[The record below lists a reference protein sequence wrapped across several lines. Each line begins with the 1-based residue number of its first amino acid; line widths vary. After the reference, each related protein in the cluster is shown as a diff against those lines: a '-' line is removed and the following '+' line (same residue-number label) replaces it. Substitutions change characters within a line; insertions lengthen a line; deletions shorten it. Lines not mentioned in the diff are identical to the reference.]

1 MSRVIPDDV
10 LRLQIQ
16 ASDPA
21 TSAWV
26 SANAGS
32 GKTYVLAQR
41 VIRLL
46 LEGTPAAKILCLTFT
61 KSAAAHMANQVFDT
75 LARWVA
81 LDDAAL
87 DVAVGRLE
95 GRPPA
100 PTRRARARRLFAEAL
115 EVPGGL
121 KVQTIHAFCTRLL
134 HLFPFEANVA
144 ARFAVLEE
152 AAERELIER
161 QRLNVV
167 LAAAS
172 APETALGRA
181 LLTALA
187 VAPDRTFAAVINE
200 AIAARDQLT
209 RWLNEAGGVSGAIAE
224 LSRWLGVEPE
234 EDVEAV
240 DRAITQSPILP
251 RSEWLRAAAI
261 LAGGSKN
268 DQARAAALARAAE
281 SCGAE
286 AQQAY
291 VSVFL
296 TAEYTA
302 RSKLVTQAISGDHP
316 ALAERLCQERDRIAA
331 LVRRRFAIEARER
344 TAAILTIASAV
355 IERYRLAKEAR
366 GLIDYQDLID
376 KTLALLVNVEAAWVH
391 YKLDLGIDH
400 VLIDE
405 AQDTSPKQWE
415 IIKRLT
421 AEFTTGAGARGPT
434 SRSLFAVGDEKQ
446 SIFSFQGAAPEAFAE
461 LRAHFER
468 QHRDAGL
475 GFRACRFEFS
485 FRSGANVLSAVD
497 ATFAHPA
504 LFSSLT
510 TDPGGLRHQSLPGAG
525 PGLVEIWPC
534 LLPGPREMGEAWDA
548 PFDAVA
554 EPSPPVRLAARI
566 AATVRTAIANGRR
579 PGDVL
584 VLVRQRGPL
593 FEAILRALKNARLK
607 VAGADR
613 LLLTAHLAVM
623 DLLALADALLLR
635 ADDLALA
642 TVLKG
647 PFFGFDDDA
656 LFALAWRRRGTLW
669 AALNARAA
677 EAPRYAAAAK
687 ALDRLAALARHET
700 PFAFYARLL
709 GPEGG
714 REQILARL
722 GPEAADALDEF
733 LNRALAY
740 EASQTASLQG
750 FVDFMRLAA
759 PEVKRDMDLA
769 RDEIRVM
776 TVHGAKGLEAPLVI
790 LADTTGRPA
799 GPRDPRLMSLAGEAD
814 GTSAF
819 VWAGAKDCD
828 VEAIAAARTRTR
840 EAAEAEHRRLLYVAM
855 TRAAEHLIVCG
866 AQGNNGRPPG
876 CWHDLVCEAL
886 LDAAVEEAGPDGPV
900 WRWRPQPPLLAAAP
914 APAPLPVAAE
924 ELALPDWLRRDPSA
938 AATSAVLRPSSVGG
952 RAPPAAAAARRGT
965 LVHRLLQA
973 LPSLEAASRLSAA
986 RDYLARHGPDLG
998 GSERDELIAKV
1009 LAVLDHPDFAAL
1021 FAPGSRAEVPIVGRL
1036 PRERGAPVIVAGQVD
1051 RLFTDETTILLAD
1064 YKTDRP
1070 APCDLTAIPKSYV
1083 AQLGLY
1089 RAVLGRLFPERPVR
1103 AALVWIEGPALIE
1116 LPAARLETAL
1126 ADALAA

>member
-10 LRLQIQ
+10 SRMQLA

-87 DVAVGRLE
+87 DLAVARLE

-100 PTRRARARRLFAEAL
+100 AARRVRARRLFAEAL

-144 ARFAVLEE
+144 ARFSVLEE
-152 AAERELIER
+152 SAERELIER

-167 LAAAS
+167 LNAAS
-172 APETALGRA
+172 APDTPLGRA

-187 VAPDRTFAAVINE
+187 AAPDRALASVIDE
-200 AIAARDQLT
+200 AIARRD
-209 RWLNEAGGVSGAIAE
+209 E
-224 LSRWLGVEPE
+224 LSRWLQEAGGLEGAVADLSGWLGISPDE
-234 EDVEAV
+234 EVDAV
-240 DRAITQSPILP
+240 DRAITQSSILP
-251 RSEWLRAAAI
+251 RAEWALVAAV
-261 LAGGSKN
+261 LSRGSKQ
-268 DQARAAALARAAE
+268 DQARAETLARAAE
-281 SCGAE
+281 SCGA
-286 AQQAY
+286 ASQQAY

-296 TAEYTA
+296 TDQYAP
-302 RSKLVTQAISGDHP
+302 RSRLVTQAISGSDP
-316 ALAERLCQERDRIAA
+316 ALAERLCRERDRVAA

-344 TAAILTIASAV
+344 TAAILTIASTV

-366 GLIDYQDLID
+366 GLIDYHDLID
-376 KTLALLVNVEAAWVH
+376 KALSLMTNVEAAWVH

-421 AEFTTGAGARGPT
+421 AEFTAGAGARGST

-446 SIFSFQGAAPEAFAE
+446 SIFSFQGAAPQAFAD
-461 LRAHFER
+461 LRAHFEG
-468 QHRDAGL
+468 QHRAATL
-475 GFRACRFEFS
+475 PFRACRFEFS

-497 ATFAHPA
+497 ATFARPA

-510 TDPGGLRHQSLPGAG
+510 TAPDGLHHQALPGTR

-534 LLPGPREMGEAWDA
+534 ILPEPREGGEAWDA
-548 PFDAVA
+548 PFDALA

-566 AATVRTAIANGRR
+566 ASTVRTAIAHGRR
-579 PGDVL
+579 PGDIL
-584 VLVRQRGPL
+584 LLVRQRGPL

-635 ADDLALA
+635 GDDLALA

-656 LFALAWRRRGTLW
+656 LFALAWRRSGTLW
-669 AALNARAA
+669 AALAARAD
-677 EAPRYAAAAK
+677 EAPRYAAAVK
-687 ALDRLAALARHET
+687 TLNRLAEMARHET

-709 GPEGG
+709 GPERG

-740 EASQTASLQG
+740 EATQTASLQG
-750 FVDFMRLAA
+750 FVDFMRLSA

-814 GTSAF
+814 GAPAF
-819 VWAGAKDCD
+819 VWAAGKDYD
-828 VEAIAAARTRTR
+828 VEAIAAARARIR

-866 AQGNNGRPPG
+866 AQGHNGRPTG
-876 CWHDLVCEAL
+876 CWYDLVCEAL
-886 LDAAVEEAGPDGPV
+886 LPDAVEEVGPEGPI
-900 WRWRPQPPLLAAAP
+900 WRWCPASSSP
-914 APAPLPVAAE
+914 APPSPPRPDADE
-924 ELALPDWLRRDPSA
+924 ELVLPDWLVRD
-938 AATSAVLRPSSVGG
+938 
-952 RAPPAAAAARRGT
+952 PPAAAAPGVLRPSAAGAAAAGGEGLPRHRGS

-973 LPSLEAASRLSAA
+973 LPNLPAASRLRAG
-986 RDYLARHGPDLG
+986 REYLARHGADLDAG
-998 GSERDELIAKV
+998 EREELLAKV
-1009 LAVLDHPDFAAL
+1009 LAVLDQADFAAL

-1036 PRERGAPVIVAGQVD
+1036 PRAARPPVTVAGQVD
-1051 RLFTDETTILLAD
+1051 RLFVGESAILLAD

-1070 APCDLTAIPKSYV
+1070 APRERSAIPDAYV
-1083 AQLGLY
+1083 VQLALY
-1089 RAVLGRLFPERPVR
+1089 RAVLGRLFPGRAVR
-1103 AALVWIEGPALIE
+1103 AALVWIEGPALVE
-1116 LPAARLETAL
+1116 LPATQLEAAL
-1126 ADALAA
+1126 AEALAS

>member
-87 DVAVGRLE
+87 DLAVGRLE
-95 GRPPA
+95 GRPPGSA
-100 PTRRARARRLFAEAL
+100 RRARARRLFAEAL

-144 ARFAVLEE
+144 ARFSVLEE

-167 LAAAS
+167 LAAAG

-187 VAPDRTFAAVINE
+187 AATDRTLAAVINE
-200 AIAARDQLT
+200 AIAERDQLT
-209 RWLNEAGGVSGAIAE
+209 RWLNEAGGVSGAIAA
-224 LSRWLGVEPE
+224 LSTWLGVEPD

-240 DRAITQSPILP
+240 DGAITQSRILP
-251 RSEWLRAAAI
+251 RSEWPQVAAI
-261 LAGGSKN
+261 LADGSKN
-268 DQARAAALARAAE
+268 DQARAAALARAAQ

-296 TAEYTA
+296 TAEYTP
-302 RSKLVTQAISGDHP
+302 RSKLVTQAIGSRHP
-316 ALAERLCQERDRIAA
+316 ALAERLCRERDRIAA

-344 TAAILTIASAV
+344 TAAVLTLAAAV

-366 GLIDYQDLID
+366 GLIDYHDLID
-376 KTLALLVNVEAAWVH
+376 KTLTLLSNVEAAWVH

-421 AEFTTGAGARGPT
+421 AEFTSGAGARGPT

-446 SIFSFQGAAPEAFAE
+446 SIFSFQGAAPEAFAQ

-468 QHRDAGL
+468 EHRAAAL
-475 GFRACRFEFS
+475 AFRACRFEFS

-497 ATFAHPA
+497 ATFARPA

-510 TDPGGLRHQSLPGAG
+510 TDTNGLRHQSLPGTG

-534 LLPGPREMGEAWDA
+534 LLPGPREVGEAWDA

-566 AATVRTAIANGRR
+566 AAAVGTAIANGRR

-593 FEAILRALKNARLK
+593 FEAVLRALKNARLK

-635 ADDLALA
+635 GDDLALA

-669 AALNARAA
+669 AALNARAD
-677 EAPRYAAAAK
+677 EAQPYADAAK
-687 ALDRLAALARHET
+687 TLDRLAAMARHET
-700 PFAFYARLL
+700 PFGFYARLL

-714 REQILARL
+714 RERILARL

-740 EASQTASLQG
+740 EATQTASLQG

-799 GPRDPRLMSLAGEAD
+799 GPRDPRLMSLAGGTD
-814 GTSAF
+814 GTPAF

-828 VEAIAAARTRTR
+828 VEAVAAARARTR
-840 EAAEAEHRRLLYVAM
+840 DAAEAEHRRLLYVAM

-866 AQGNNGRPPG
+866 AQGHNGRPPG
-876 CWHDLVCEAL
+876 CWYDLVCEAL
-886 LDAAVEEAGPDGPV
+886 LGEAVEEPGPDGPV
-900 WRWRPQPPLLAAAP
+900 WRWRPQPTFPAAAP
-914 APAPLPVAAE
+914 APAAAPVAAE
-924 ELALPDWLRRDPSA
+924 EVARPDWLTRDPSV
-938 AATSAVLRPSSVGG
+938 AATPGVLHPASVGG
-952 RAPPAAAAARRGT
+952 RAPPAAAVARRGT

-973 LPSLEAASRLSAA
+973 LPSLEVPSRLRAA
-986 RDYLARHGPDLG
+986 RDYLARHGPDLNG
-998 GSERDELIAKV
+998 GEREEIIAKV
-1009 LAVLDHPDFAAL
+1009 LAVLEHPDFAAL

-1036 PRERGAPVIVAGQVD
+1036 PRQRGAPVIVAGQVD
-1051 RLFTDETTILLAD
+1051 RLFAGDTSILLAD

-1070 APCDLTAIPKSYV
+1070 APCDLSAIPEPYV
-1083 AQLGLY
+1083 AQLALY
-1089 RAVLGRLFPERPVR
+1089 RAVLSRLFPARTVR
-1103 AALVWIEGPALIE
+1103 AALVWIEAPALVE
-1116 LPAARLETAL
+1116 LPAGRLETAL
-1126 ADALAA
+1126 AEALAA

>member
-1 MSRVIPDDV
+1 
-10 LRLQIQ
+10 
-16 ASDPA
+16 
-21 TSAWV
+21 
-26 SANAGS
+26 
-32 GKTYVLAQR
+32 
-41 VIRLL
+41 
-46 LEGTPAAKILCLTFT
+46 
-61 KSAAAHMANQVFDT
+61 
-75 LARWVA
+75 
-81 LDDAAL
+81 
-87 DVAVGRLE
+87 
-95 GRPPA
+95 
-100 PTRRARARRLFAEAL
+100 
-115 EVPGGL
+115 
-121 KVQTIHAFCTRLL
+121 
-134 HLFPFEANVA
+134 
-144 ARFAVLEE
+144 
-152 AAERELIER
+152 
-161 QRLNVV
+161 V

-181 LLTALA
+181 LSTALA

-200 AIAARDQLT
+200 AIAQRDDLT
-209 RWLNEAGGVSGAIAE
+209 RWLKEAGSVSGAIAD
-224 LSRWLGVEPE
+224 LSAWLGVEPD
-234 EDVEAV
+234 EDIAAV
-240 DRAITQSPILP
+240 DRAITESAILP
-251 RSEWLRAAAI
+251 RAQWPQIAAI
-261 LAGGSKN
+261 LAGGSKH

-286 AQQAY
+286 SQQAY

-296 TAEYTA
+296 TDQNTP
-302 RSKLVTQAISGDHP
+302 RSKLVTQAISGSDP
-316 ALAERLCQERDRIAA
+316 GLAERLCRERDRIAA
-331 LVRRRFAIEARER
+331 RVRQRFAIEARER
-344 TAAILTIASAV
+344 TAAVLTIASAV

-366 GLIDYQDLID
+366 GLIDYHDLID
-376 KTLALLVNVEAAWVH
+376 KTLALLTNVEAAWVH

-421 AEFTTGAGARGPT
+421 AEFTAGAGARGLT

-461 LRAHFER
+461 LRAYFER
-468 QHRDAGL
+468 QHRDAAL
-475 GFRACRFEFS
+475 AFRACRFEFS

-497 ATFAHPA
+497 ATFAHPG
-504 LFSSLT
+504 LFASLT
-510 TDPGGLRHQSLPGAG
+510 TDPEGLRHQSLPGTG
-525 PGLVEIWPC
+525 PGLVEIWP
-534 LLPGPREMGEAWDA
+534 LILPEPRELGEAWDA

-566 AATVRTAIANGRR
+566 AATVKTAIANGRR
-579 PGDVL
+579 PGEVL

-635 ADDLALA
+635 GDDLALA

-656 LFALAWRRRGTLW
+656 LFGLAWRRGGTLW
-669 AALNARAA
+669 AALKARAG
-677 EAPRYAAAAK
+677 EAPCYAAAATT
-687 ALDRLAALARHET
+687 LDRLAVLARHET

-740 EASQTASLQG
+740 EATQTASLQG

-799 GPRDPRLMSLAGEAD
+799 GPRDPRLMPLAGEAD
-814 GTSAF
+814 GPPAF

-828 VEAIAAARTRTR
+828 VEAVAAARARTR
-840 EAAEAEHRRLLYVAM
+840 EAAEAEYRRLLYVAM

-866 AQGNNGRPPG
+866 AQGHNGRPAG
-876 CWHDLVCEAL
+876 CWYDLVCTAL
-886 LDAAVEEAGPDGPV
+886 ISEAVEEAGPDGPI
-900 WRWRPQPPLLAAAP
+900 WRWRPQRPLPAGPAVPAP
-914 APAPLPVAAE
+914 APAAAAE
-924 ELALPDWLRRDPSA
+924 ELALPDWLARDPSA
-938 AATSAVLRPSSVGG
+938 AAAPRVLRPSSLGG
-952 RAPPAAAAARRGT
+952 RAEPAAAAARRGT
-965 LVHRLLQA
+965 FAHRLLQA
-973 LPSLEAASRLSAA
+973 LPGLAASSRARAA

-998 GSERDELIAKV
+998 AGECEELIAKV
-1009 LAVLDHPDFAAL
+1009 LAVLDHRDFAAL
-1021 FAPGSRAEVPIVGRL
+1021 FAPGSRPEVPIVGRL
-1036 PRERGAPVIVAGQVD
+1036 PREAGAPVMVAGQVD
-1051 RLFTDETTILLAD
+1051 RLFASETAILLAD

-1070 APCDLTAIPKSYV
+1070 APRDLSAIPDSYV
-1083 AQLGLY
+1083 AQLALY
-1089 RAVLGRLFPERPVR
+1089 RAVLGRLFPGRAVR
-1103 AALVWIEGPALIE
+1103 AALVWVEGPALVE
-1116 LPAARLETAL
+1116 LPPARLEA
-1126 ADALAA
+1126 ALAAALAS